1 MVSMCKMDKLCR
13 WTLQYLLLC
22 SLWTMANAVPG
33 SPEHSSL
40 GVYSKSITISGE
52 DKGEILLFI
61 VQVIVGELGKKLDK
75 GYRCPTYCGVY
86 HKHIYWEIQPI
97 PVDTTKYLKKN
108 LALYR

>member
-40 GVYSKSITISGE
+40 GVYQKVQLISREDIGDIVLFGLFVLFGKIGE
-52 DKGEILLFI
+52 
-61 VQVIVGELGKKLDK
+61 KLDK

-108 LALYR
+108 LALHR